1 MRQVHT
7 FDRASQSQKLSRKI
21 CLPLHVLPFA
31 TNKIVCGVINADTAL
46 VKVPSSHFARAKPVR
61 SCLVFGNANRF
72 CGTNILQRE
81 RRYCRQ
87 NCNGSRQ
94 LQATKITPPLPP
106 LRSPSSRR
114 SGVSRMQKY
123 WSHLLRAWTYQTVSS
138 FETGV
143 TLNIHLYTLRLL
155 GILPH
160 RLRQSGSFNLFSPP
174 NTLNDELM
182 CIMNNES
189 HLLFGT
195 FCSSVISLKSQ
206 NFEIVDEL

>member
-21 CLPLHVLPFA
+21 CLPLHALPFA

-94 LQATKITPPLPP
+94 LHATEITPPPLPP
-106 LRSPSSRR
+106 RPPSSRR
-114 SGVSRMQKY
+114 SGVSRMQNFK
-123 WSHLLRAWTYQTVSS
+123 SSLLRTWNYQTVSS
-138 FETGV
+138 FEPEV
-143 TLNIHLYTLRLL
+143 SLNIYLYTLRLL
-155 GILPH
+155 
-160 RLRQSGSFNLFSPP
+160 
-174 NTLNDELM
+174 
-182 CIMNNES
+182 
-189 HLLFGT
+189 
-195 FCSSVISLKSQ
+195 
-206 NFEIVDEL
+206 